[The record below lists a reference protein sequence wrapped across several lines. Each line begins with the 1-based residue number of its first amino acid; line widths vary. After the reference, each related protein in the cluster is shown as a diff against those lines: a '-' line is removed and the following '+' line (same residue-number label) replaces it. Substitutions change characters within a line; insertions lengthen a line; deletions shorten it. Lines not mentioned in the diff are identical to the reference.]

1 MVMSNTINQQKKL
14 QKQIDKLDKLIEDNK
29 SKIEDFQSSMKE
41 LEEQNHTH
49 TQLIQFLSDTL
60 NLTPTI
66 LYDSGRDKK
75 YVYGKVWWF
84 SNGVGSKKK
93 EYRYF
98 LGKMDKKKPKSFWEN
113 KLLSVFY
120 EKEKGSIVKVFLYM
134 NNLNWK
140 LKSLE
145 GMIKRREGK

>member
-1 MVMSNTINQQKKL
+1 MGNTLNQQKKL
-14 QKQIDKLDKLIEDNK
+14 QKQIVKLSNLIKKNNDKM
-29 SKIEDFQSSMKE
+29 EDFQSRVKG

-49 TQLIQFLSDTL
+49 TQLIQFYEDTL

-84 SNGVGSKKK
+84 KDGVGSKKK

-98 LGKMDKKKPKSFWEN
+98 LGKMDKKKPKSFWED

-120 EKEKGSIVKVFLYM
+120 EKEKETIEKI
-134 NNLNWK
+134 K
-140 LKSLE
+140 L
-145 GMIKRREGK
+145 

>member
-1 MVMSNTINQQKKL
+1 MGNTNKHQKKL
-14 QKQIDKLDKLIEDNK
+14 QKEIDKLNKLIDSNK
-29 SKIEDFQSSMKE
+29 SKIEGFRDRVGV

-49 TQLIQFLSDTL
+49 TQLIQFYKDTI

-66 LYDSGRDKK
+66 LFNSGRDKK

-84 SNGVGSKKK
+84 SKGIGSKKK

-98 LGKMDKKKPKSFWEN
+98 LGKMDKKKLKSFWED

-120 EKEKGSIVKVFLYM
+120 D
-134 NNLNWK
+134 
-140 LKSLE
+140 
-145 GMIKRREGK
+145 RELLGK

>member
-1 MVMSNTINQQKKL
+1 M
-14 QKQIDKLDKLIEDNK
+14 
-29 SKIEDFQSSMKE
+29 EDFQSRVKG

-84 SNGVGSKKK
+84 SDGMGSKKK
-93 EYRYF
+93 GYRYF
-98 LGKMDKKKPKSFWEN
+98 LGKMDEKKPKSFWED

-120 EKEKGSIVKVFLYM
+120 EKEKETIEKM
-134 NNLNWK
+134 
-140 LKSLE
+140 
-145 GMIKRREGK
+145 R

>member
-1 MVMSNTINQQKKL
+1 MSNTINHQKKL
-14 QKQIDKLDKLIEDNK
+14 QKQIDKLSNIIKNNNDKVK
-29 SKIEDFQSSMKE
+29 DFQSRVKG

-49 TQLIQFLSDTL
+49 TQLIQFYKDTL

-84 SNGVGSKKK
+84 KDGVGSKKK

-98 LGKMDKKKPKSFWEN
+98 LGKMDKKKLKSFWED

-120 EKEKGSIVKVFLYM
+120 EKEKEIIEK
-134 NNLNWK
+134 
-140 LKSLE
+140 
-145 GMIKRREGK
+145 IKP

>member
-1 MVMSNTINQQKKL
+1 MVMSNTLNQQKKL

-49 TQLIQFLSDTL
+49 TQLIQFYKDTL

-66 LYDSGRDKK
+66 LYNSGRDKK

-84 SNGVGSKKK
+84 SNGVESKKK

-98 LGKMDKKKPKSFWEN
+98 LGKMDKKKPKSFWED

-120 EKEKGSIVKVFLYM
+120 EKEKEIIEKI
-134 NNLNWK
+134 K
-140 LKSLE
+140 L
-145 GMIKRREGK
+145 

>member
-1 MVMSNTINQQKKL
+1 MVMSNTQNQQKKL
-14 QKQIDKLDKLIEDNK
+14 NKQIVKLNKLIDGNK
-29 SKIEDFQSSMKE
+29 SNIEDFQQRVKG

-49 TQLIQFLSDTL
+49 TQLIKFYEDTL

-66 LYDSGRDKK
+66 LYNSGRDGK

-98 LGKMDKKKPKSFWEN
+98 LGKMDKKKLKSFWEN

-120 EKEKGSIVKVFLYM
+120 D
-134 NNLNWK
+134 
-140 LKSLE
+140 
-145 GMIKRREGK
+145 RELLGK

>member
-1 MVMSNTINQQKKL
+1 MGNTNKHQKKL
-14 QKQIDKLDKLIEDNK
+14 QKEIDKLNKLIDSNK
-29 SKIEDFQSSMKE
+29 NKIEDFQQRVKG

-49 TQLIQFLSDTL
+49 TQLIQFYEDTL

-66 LYDSGRDKK
+66 LYNSGRDGK

-84 SNGVGSKKK
+84 KDGVGSKKK

-98 LGKMDKKKPKSFWEN
+98 LGKMDKKKLKSFWEN

-120 EKEKGSIVKVFLYM
+120 EKEMDTIEK
-134 NNLNWK
+134 
-140 LKSLE
+140 
-145 GMIKRREGK
+145 IKP

>member
-1 MVMSNTINQQKKL
+1 MVMSNTQNQQKKL
-14 QKQIDKLDKLIEDNK
+14 NKQIIKLNKLIDSNK
-29 SKIEDFQSSMKE
+29 SKIEGFRDRVGE
-41 LEEQNHTH
+41 LEEQNHTN
-49 TQLIQFLSDTL
+49 TQHIQFYKDTL

-84 SNGVGSKKK
+84 KDGVGSKKK

-98 LGKMDKKKPKSFWEN
+98 LGKMDKKKPKSFWED

-120 EKEKGSIVKVFLYM
+120 EKETIDN
-134 NNLNWK
+134 NNL
-140 LKSLE
+140 
-145 GMIKRREGK
+145 

>member
-1 MVMSNTINQQKKL
+1 MVMSNTQNQQKKL
-14 QKQIDKLDKLIEDNK
+14 NKQIVKLNKLIDGNK
-29 SKIEDFQSSMKE
+29 SNIEDFQQRVKG

-49 TQLIQFLSDTL
+49 TQLIQFYKDTI

-66 LYDSGRDKK
+66 LFNSGRDKK

-84 SNGVGSKKK
+84 KDGVGSKKK

-98 LGKMDKKKPKSFWEN
+98 LGKMDKKKPKSFWED

-120 EKEKGSIVKVFLYM
+120 EKEKETIEK
-134 NNLNWK
+134 
-140 LKSLE
+140 
-145 GMIKRREGK
+145 IKP

>member
-1 MVMSNTINQQKKL
+1 MGNTLNQQKKL
-14 QKQIDKLDKLIEDNK
+14 QKQIVKLSNLIKKNNDKM
-29 SKIEDFQSSMKE
+29 EDFQSRVKG

-120 EKEKGSIVKVFLYM
+120 EKETIVKT
-134 NNLNWK
+134 K
-140 LKSLE
+140 P
-145 GMIKRREGK
+145 

>member
-1 MVMSNTINQQKKL
+1 MVMSNTINHHKKL
-14 QKQIDKLDKLIEDNK
+14 QKQIDKLSNIIKNNNDKVK
-29 SKIEDFQSSMKE
+29 DFQSRVKG

-49 TQLIQFLSDTL
+49 TQLIQFYEDTL

-66 LYDSGRDKK
+66 LYNSGRDGK

-84 SNGVGSKKK
+84 KDGVGSKKK

-98 LGKMDKKKPKSFWEN
+98 LGKMDKKKPKSFWED

-120 EKEKGSIVKVFLYM
+120 EKEKETIEK
-134 NNLNWK
+134 
-140 LKSLE
+140 
-145 GMIKRREGK
+145 IKP

>member
-1 MVMSNTINQQKKL
+1 MVMSNTIIHQKKL
-14 QKQIDKLDKLIEDNK
+14 QKQIDKLSNLIDKNNDK
-29 SKIEDFQSSMKE
+29 VKDFQHRVKG
-41 LEEQNHTH
+41 LEEQNHTN
-49 TQLIQFLSDTL
+49 TQLIQFYEDTL

-84 SNGVGSKKK
+84 EDGVGSKKK

-98 LGKMDKKKPKSFWEN
+98 LGKMDNKKPKSFWKD

-120 EKEKGSIVKVFLYM
+120 EKEKETIEKI
-134 NNLNWK
+134 K
-140 LKSLE
+140 L
-145 GMIKRREGK
+145 